1 MEETKM
7 QHSKSVEECAY
18 YFLIGMATST
28 LSNNKFLDNYG
39 FAGPGKT
46 MAGDRQKEARVSSQN
61 YIISTS
67 QWPKFKIHVNNIYRD
82 SIKMQ
87 LSKKNNNNITK
98 TMVTAARKEVAKQ
111 IGPGLLTEYF
121 VPTRHGSHYFALRKD
136 GLIANGYPDSVFA
149 SSKTNKG
156 VGVGLG
162 FQRDHSHGLCQTFAI
177 MWLLISQERTRSIE
191 VSHYKA
197 ITKSEWN
204 RQCADWHRRIWKNLV
219 PSEYDGKIYLHNANI
234 ALQFLEEFTTYCDWS
249 WDVDELVRELS
260 TIDVDDC
267 PPFNE
272 KLMTALVQGLA
283 EKSGHFKGM
292 VTLSGLFKYLNSDE
306 QKGKYMELW
315 FDDH

>member
-7 QHSKSVEECAY
+7 QHSSKSIEECAY

-28 LSNNKFLDNYG
+28 LSNNSFLDNYG

-121 VPTRHGSHYFALRKD
+121 VPTQHGSHYFALRKD

-149 SSKTNKG
+149 SSDTNKG
-156 VGVGLG
+156 VGVG
-162 FQRDHSHGLCQTFAI
+162 SVP
-177 MWLLISQERTRSIE
+177 TRS
-191 VSHYKA
+191 
-197 ITKSEWN
+197 
-204 RQCADWHRRIWKNLV
+204 
-219 PSEYDGKIYLHNANI
+219 
-234 ALQFLEEFTTYCDWS
+234 
-249 WDVDELVRELS
+249 
-260 TIDVDDC
+260 
-267 PPFNE
+267 
-272 KLMTALVQGLA
+272 
-283 EKSGHFKGM
+283 
-292 VTLSGLFKYLNSDE
+292 
-306 QKGKYMELW
+306 
-315 FDDH
+315 